1 MLVASIS
8 AFDSTETLAARFAV
22 THNRRSAA
30 TAAVGA
36 WLINA
41 WRARAAWVARPRG
54 PSYRADCGRS
64 VIRGGGAGVY
74 GTHDLLST
82 SLSNSWSM

>member
-1 MLVASIS
+1 MRRREFIQ
-8 AFDSTETLAARFAV
+8 AARR
-22 THNRRSAA
+22 HGRRWCLVDQCMA
-30 TAAVGA
+30 GA
-36 WLINA
+36 GGLGCST
-41 WRARAAWVARPRG
+41 PG